1 MENIFEIKNMNLTD
15 MEETVELEEKTFS
28 HSWSKESFE
37 SIILVEENLGVIAR
51 DKKSGVIAG
60 YCIFTTSFEDA
71 DLCRI
76 AVAKQWRRQH
86 LADKLLEYSFEKL
99 KKSGIQR
106 ILLEVRKNNYAAIS
120 LYKKYG
126 FEQIGIRKG
135 YYSEPLEDGLVF
147 QLVSDETEI

>member
-1 MENIFEIKNMNLTD
+1 MENICENKNMNLSD
-15 MEETVELEEKTFS
+15 KEETVELEEKSFS

-86 LADKLLEYSFEKL
+86 LADKLLEYTFEKL
-99 KKSGIQR
+99 KKSGIHR
-106 ILLEVRKNNYAAIS
+106 ILLEVRKNN
-120 LYKKYG
+120 KN
-126 FEQIGIRKG
+126 FN
-135 YYSEPLEDGLVF
+135 
-147 QLVSDETEI
+147 